1 MQDAIDTTTQLEND
15 SEATIEL
22 FARFLAFVA
31 KNVNSDPSSSHPRT
45 NILYNAFK
53 HFTESYLAS
62 QDVHTLTSAFDL
74 DVRRTVISSYF
85 KALATLESSGI
96 TDVPHQPPSAL
107 FAAAKDADA
116 SIYAVFGGQGTN
128 EVYFDELQNLYD
140 LYTPYVQP
148 FVQAITDELFLPL
161 VRASSFSYDHGL
173 DVSSWLSG
181 SAPRPPVSYL
191 ASVAVSF
198 PVIGLTQLTQY
209 LVAFRVAGLTP
220 GEMLERFSG
229 ATGHSQGVV
238 SAVAIS
244 ASSTDEQFA
253 LNSKKAL
260 KWLSLAGSRAQIAF
274 PVVSLE
280 PSIIADSVEG
290 GEGVPSPML
299 TVVGLNFKD
308 LERHVATTNKYLPEN
323 SKLCISLHNSIKAF
337 VVTGPSRALHGLVT
351 ALRKIRAPSGLDQS
365 KIPFSKRKP
374 AFLVRFLLVGVPFH
388 SPYLADAVDVLLND
402 DLKGEELWESDE
414 LQIPVYHTA
423 DGEYTSSLLGV
434 CSNFVFFLF
443 LPGSDLR
450 NSTSSITRSITE
462 QVFALPLHWTKAI
475 DFPETAT
482 HAIDFGPGG
491 ANGVGPIVSRI
502 LSGRGVRVV
511 ILGEKSKGDEL
522 YDSNNVKYE
531 DRWDKKW
538 APRLVKT
545 RYIFHLRKP
554 RSVS

>member
-1 MQDAIDTTTQLEND
+1 MQDAIDTTTQLENN
-15 SEATIEL
+15 SEATVEL

-31 KNVNSDPSSSHPRT
+31 KNLNSDPNSSRPRT
-45 NILYNAFK
+45 NLLLSAFK
-53 HFTESYLAS
+53 HFTESYLS
-62 QDVHTLTSAFDL
+62 SKDVHTLTSTFDL

-85 KALATLESSGI
+85 KALAKLESSGI
-96 TDVPHQPPSAL
+96 TDIPRQPPSAL
-107 FAAAKDADA
+107 LAAAKDADA

-140 LYTPYVQP
+140 LYTPYVEP
-148 FVQAITDELFLPL
+148 FIQTVADELFAPL
-161 VRASSFSYDHGL
+161 IRASSSSYDHGL

-209 LVAFRVAGLTP
+209 LVAFKIAGLTP

-229 ATGHSQGVV
+229 ATGHSQGIV

-244 ASSTDEQFA
+244 SSSTDEQFV

-260 KWLSLAGSRAQIAF
+260 KWLFLAGSRAQVTF

-299 TVVGLNFKD
+299 TVVGLNLKD
-308 LERHVATTNKYLPEN
+308 LERHVTATNNYLPEN

-351 ALRKIRAPSGLDQS
+351 ALRKVRAPSGLDQS

-374 AFLVRFLLVGVPFH
+374 VFHLRFLLVGVPFH
-388 SPYLADAVDVLLND
+388 SPYLTDAVDVLLDD
-402 DLKGEELWESDE
+402 DLKGEELWEVDE

-423 DGEYTSSLLGV
+423 DGEGYTNNCLG
-434 CSNFVFFLF
+434 
-443 LPGSDLR
+443 
-450 NSTSSITRSITE
+450 SI
-462 QVFALPLHWTKAI
+462 
-475 DFPETAT
+475 
-482 HAIDFGPGG
+482 
-491 ANGVGPIVSRI
+491 
-502 LSGRGVRVV
+502 
-511 ILGEKSKGDEL
+511 
-522 YDSNNVKYE
+522 
-531 DRWDKKW
+531 
-538 APRLVKT
+538 
-545 RYIFHLRKP
+545 
-554 RSVS
+554 

>member
-22 FARFLAFVA
+22 FARFLAFVV
-31 KNVNSDPSSSHPRT
+31 KNVNSDPNSSRPRASL
-45 NILYNAFK
+45 LYNAFK
-53 HFTESYLAS
+53 HFTESYLTS

-96 TDVPHQPPSAL
+96 STIPRQPPSAL
-107 FAAAKDADA
+107 FAAAKDGDA

-140 LYTPYVQP
+140 LYTPYVEP
-148 FVQAITDELFLPL
+148 FIRTITDELFVPL

-198 PVIGLTQLTQY
+198 PVIGLTQLVQY
-209 LVAFRVAGLTP
+209 LVAFKVADLTP

-229 ATGHSQGVV
+229 ATGHSQGIV
-238 SAVAIS
+238 SAVAVS
-244 ASSTDEQFA
+244 ASSTYEQFA
-253 LNSKKAL
+253 LNTKKAL
-260 KWLSLAGSRAQIAF
+260 KWLFLAGSRAQVVF

-280 PSIIADSVEG
+280 PNIIADSVEG

-308 LERHVATTNKYLPEN
+308 LERHVAATNKYLPDN

-351 ALRKIRAPSGLDQS
+351 ALRKVRAPSGLDQS
-365 KIPFSKRKP
+365 KVPFSKRKP
-374 AFLVRFLLVGVPFH
+374 VFHVRFLLVGVPFH

-402 DLKGEELWESDE
+402 DLKDEELWEADE

-423 DGEYTSSLLGV
+423 DGEYL
-434 CSNFVFFLF
+434 
-443 LPGSDLR
+443 
-450 NSTSSITRSITE
+450 
-462 QVFALPLHWTKAI
+462 
-475 DFPETAT
+475 
-482 HAIDFGPGG
+482 
-491 ANGVGPIVSRI
+491 
-502 LSGRGVRVV
+502 
-511 ILGEKSKGDEL
+511 
-522 YDSNNVKYE
+522 
-531 DRWDKKW
+531 
-538 APRLVKT
+538 
-545 RYIFHLRKP
+545 
-554 RSVS
+554 

>member
-1 MQDAIDTTTQLEND
+1 MQDAIDTTTQLENE

-31 KNVNSDPSSSHPRT
+31 KNINSDPNSSRPRT
-45 NILYNAFK
+45 NLLYDAFK
-53 HFTESYLAS
+53 HFTEAHLAS
-62 QDVHTLTSAFDL
+62 QDVHTLTSTFDL

-85 KALATLESSGI
+85 EALAMLESSGI
-96 TDVPHQPPSAL
+96 ADIPRQPPSAL
-107 FAAAKDADA
+107 FAAANDGDA

-140 LYTPYVQP
+140 LYTPYVGP
-148 FVQAITDELFLPL
+148 FIQAITDDLFIPL
-161 VRASSFSYDHGL
+161 IRTSSFSYDHGL

-181 SAPRPPVSYL
+181 STPRPPISYL

-209 LVAFRVAGLTP
+209 LVAFKVAGLTP

-229 ATGHSQGVV
+229 TTGHSQGIV

-244 ASSTDEQFA
+244 ASSTYEQFVS
-253 LNSKKAL
+253 NSKKAL
-260 KWLSLAGSRAQIAF
+260 KWLFFAGSRAQVAF

-299 TVVGLNFKD
+299 TVVGLNLKD
-308 LERHVATTNKYLPEN
+308 LERHVAATNKYLPDN

-351 ALRKIRAPSGLDQS
+351 ALRKVRAPSGLDQS

-374 AFLVRFLLVGVPFH
+374 VFHVRFLLVGVPFH
-388 SPYLADAVDVLLND
+388 SPYLTDAVDVLLDD
-402 DLKGEELWESDE
+402 DLKGEELWKADE

-423 DGEYTSSLLGV
+423 DGE
-434 CSNFVFFLF
+434 
-443 LPGSDLR
+443 
-450 NSTSSITRSITE
+450 
-462 QVFALPLHWTKAI
+462 
-475 DFPETAT
+475 
-482 HAIDFGPGG
+482 
-491 ANGVGPIVSRI
+491 
-502 LSGRGVRVV
+502 
-511 ILGEKSKGDEL
+511 
-522 YDSNNVKYE
+522 
-531 DRWDKKW
+531 
-538 APRLVKT
+538 
-545 RYIFHLRKP
+545 
-554 RSVS
+554 

>member
-1 MQDAIDTTTQLEND
+1 MQDAIDTTTQLENN
-15 SEATIEL
+15 SEATVEL

-31 KNVNSDPSSSHPRT
+31 ENVNSDPDSSHPRT
-45 NILYNAFK
+45 NLLYNTFK

-62 QDVHTLTSAFDL
+62 QEVHTFTSAFDL

-96 TDVPHQPPSAL
+96 NDIPHSPPSAL
-107 FAAAKDADA
+107 LAAAKDADA
-116 SIYAVFGGQGTN
+116 SIHAVFGGQGTN

-140 LYTPYVQP
+140 LYTPYVEP
-148 FVQAITDELFLPL
+148 FIQTITDELFAPL
-161 VRASSFSYDHGL
+161 VRASSSPYDHSL

-181 SAPRPPVSYL
+181 STPRPPVSYL

-198 PVIGLTQLTQY
+198 PTIGLTQLTQY
-209 LVAFRVAGLTP
+209 LVAFKVAGLTP
-220 GEMLERFSG
+220 GEMLEHFSG
-229 ATGHSQGVV
+229 ATGHSQGIV
-238 SAVAIS
+238 SAAAIS
-244 ASSTDEQFA
+244 ASSTYEQFVS
-253 LNSKKAL
+253 NSKKAL
-260 KWLSLAGSRAQIAF
+260 KWLFLAGARAQAAF

-299 TVVGLNFKD
+299 TVVGLNLKD
-308 LERHVATTNKYLPEN
+308 LERHVAATNKYLPDN

-337 VVTGPSRALHGLVT
+337 VITGPSRALHGLVT
-351 ALRKIRAPSGLDQS
+351 ALRKVRAPSGLDQS

-374 AFLVRFLLVGVPFH
+374 VFHVRFLLVDVPFH
-388 SPYLADAVDVLLND
+388 SPYLADAVDVLLNE

-423 DGEYTSSLLGV
+423 DGECVKSLV
-434 CSNFVFFLF
+434 EVYSNFVVF

-450 NSTSSITRSITE
+450 SSASSITRSITE
-462 QVFALPLHWTKAI
+462 QIFTLPLHWTKAI

-502 LSGRGVRVV
+502 LSGRGVRVIV
-511 ILGEKSKGDEL
+511 LGDKSKGDEL

-531 DRWDKKW
+531 DWWSKKW
-538 APRLVKT
+538 SPRLVKT
-545 RYIFHLRKP
+545 R
-554 RSVS
+554 